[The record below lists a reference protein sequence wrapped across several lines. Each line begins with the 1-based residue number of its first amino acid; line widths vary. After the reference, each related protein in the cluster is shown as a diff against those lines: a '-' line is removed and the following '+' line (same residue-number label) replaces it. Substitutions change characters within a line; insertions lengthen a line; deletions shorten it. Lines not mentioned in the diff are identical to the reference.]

1 MGVLKT
7 LNINTWAGQDIQA
20 CLNGVRFPAEEDKK
34 IERRGRGFWGGARG
48 NQKPYLIWD
57 FLPVTICLRV
67 YDPPFTFLFSLTQI
81 QLRT

>member
-34 IERRGRGFWGGARG
+34 RERRGRECWGGGGRG
-48 NQKPYLIWD
+48 TGEPETLSNLGFSSCYH
-57 FLPVTICLRV
+57 
-67 YDPPFTFLFSLTQI
+67 LFKSI
-81 QLRT
+81 